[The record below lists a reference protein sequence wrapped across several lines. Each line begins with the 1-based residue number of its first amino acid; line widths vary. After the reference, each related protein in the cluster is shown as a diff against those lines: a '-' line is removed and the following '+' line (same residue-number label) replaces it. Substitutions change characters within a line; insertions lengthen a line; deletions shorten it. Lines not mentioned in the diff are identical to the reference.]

1 MAWMKTKIELPE
13 DFDLAKS
20 EREEVAVRILE
31 YIKERTLDGV
41 GIKNGRR
48 FNFPKYSDAYIKSAA
63 FKEAGKSASEVNLKL
78 SGEMLEE
85 MRILSLRGNQ
95 ILIGFENGT
104 FSNEKADGNS
114 KKRPFL
120 GINKSELQEIL
131 REFK

>member
-13 DFDLAKS
+13 DFDLDRSEKEEIAAK
-20 EREEVAVRILE
+20 ILD

-41 GIKNGRR
+41 GIRNGRR
-48 FNFPKYSDAYIKSAA
+48 FNFPKYSEAYIKSAA

-95 ILIGFENGT
+95 ILIGFQNGT
-104 FSNEKADGNS
+104 FSNDKADGNS

-131 REFK
+131 RGFK

>member
-1 MAWMKTKIELPE
+1 MAWMKTKVELPE
-13 DFDLAKS
+13 DIDLEKTD
-20 EREEVAVRILE
+20 REEIAVRILD

-48 FNFPKYSDAYIKSAA
+48 FNFPKYSEAYIKSAA

-78 SGEMLEE
+78 SGEMLDE
-85 MRILSLRGNQ
+85 MRIISLRGNQ
-95 ILIGFENGT
+95 ILIGFQNGT
-104 FSNEKADGNS
+104 LSNNKADGNS
-114 KKRPFL
+114 KIRPFL